1 MKYTAVATCKSTNT
15 HIQSTTQ
22 SGKLKLGK
30 TENLG
35 CLMFT
40 WVPKFGLI
48 STWLHHAL
56 LVSGDNA
63 ATVTAVSSTAQP
75 IRVFFSFLVCFY
87 NIYSKHMWA
96 IHKSNTNTPFQNRV
110 KACSNGL

>member
-15 HIQSTTQ
+15 HTKSTTQ
-22 SGKLKLGK
+22 SRRLKLGK

-63 ATVTAVSSTAQP
+63 ATVTAVTCTAQP
-75 IRVFFSFLVCFY
+75 IRGVF
-87 NIYSKHMWA
+87 
-96 IHKSNTNTPFQNRV
+96 
-110 KACSNGL
+110 